1 MIFIYDFDGVILDS
15 DLLKFKLFKHLF
27 KKETTKDKKKILDYH
42 FLNQGI
48 NRKKK
53 FKYILEN
60 ILKKKTMN
68 YKIDSLEN
76 EFKYLIKKK
85 ITRCKFATGSIKSLQ
100 FLKKKKIEM
109 FIATGVAQTEI
120 NLIIK
125 KLQLKKYFSNI
136 YGYPLAKD
144 KIIELIKKKKKIKNS
159 EIYFIGD
166 SISDLEASKKT
177 NITFLG
183 RRTFLNF
190 KKLKNNKQ
198 FIEKNVYKIVKKAYD
213 NHHTFNK
220 T

>member
-177 NITFLG
+177 NRTFLG

>member
-1 MIFIYDFDGVILDS
+1 MIFIYDFDGVILNS
-15 DLLKFKLFKHLF
+15 DLFKFKLFKHLF
-27 KKETTKDKKKILDYH
+27 KKETAKDKKKILDYH

-48 NRKKK
+48 NRKEK

-68 YKIDSLEN
+68 YKVDSLEN

-85 ITRCKFATGSIKSLQ
+85 ITQCKFATGSIKSLK

-125 KLQLKKYFSNI
+125 KLKLKKYFSNI
-136 YGYPLAKD
+136 YGYPLTKD
-144 KIIELIKKKKKIKNS
+144 KIIKIIKKKKNIKNS

-166 SISDLEASKKT
+166 SISDLKASKKT

-190 KKLKNNKQ
+190 KILKNNKQ
-198 FIEKNVYKIVKKAYD
+198 FTEKNVYKIVKKAYD
-213 NHHTFNK
+213 NHYTSNK
-220 T
+220 S

>member
-27 KKETTKDKKKILDYH
+27 KKETTKDKKKILNYH

-85 ITRCKFATGSIKSLQ
+85 ITQCKFATGSIKSLQ

-159 EIYFIGD
+159 KIYFIGD
-166 SISDLEASKKT
+166 SISDLEASKKK